1 MLLQKSCLLE
11 TEETPA
17 VGHRLAEDDVIKE
30 ADLQN
35 PRAGLKKGV
44 WGESRLTFE
53 FIVEEVR
60 RFVARMPPVDSTTGT
75 ETVRLVNTRQCG
87 CGI

>member
-1 MLLQKSCLLE
+1 
-11 TEETPA
+11 
-17 VGHRLAEDDVIKE
+17 VIKE

-53 FIVEEVR
+53 SIVEAKSLFKLAGRNRGAMAGAFQLEEV
-60 RFVARMPPVDSTTGT
+60 
-75 ETVRLVNTRQCG
+75 
-87 CGI
+87 I